1 MDEISKIDKKSIV
14 KSEARSVNL
23 NNFIETS
30 VYGIILLSFQNRFW
44 KVDQAIY
51 RNIKFKIDLFSVN
64 KIFSIFYLKDRKL
77 YQ

>member
-30 VYGIILLSFQNRFW
+30 VYGIILLSFQNRF
-44 KVDQAIY
+44 
-51 RNIKFKIDLFSVN
+51 
-64 KIFSIFYLKDRKL
+64 
-77 YQ
+77 